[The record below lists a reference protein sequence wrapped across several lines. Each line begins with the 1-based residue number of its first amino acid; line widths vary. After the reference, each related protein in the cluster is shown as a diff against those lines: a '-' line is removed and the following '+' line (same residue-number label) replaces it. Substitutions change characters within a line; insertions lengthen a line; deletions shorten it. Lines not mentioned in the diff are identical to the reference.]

1 MHTPNGTNPNE
12 HDEDIIDAEIITGA
26 EVVDLTALRQR
37 RPGNHPDNR
46 PATRADGGSGE
57 EPDVLGD
64 LSAPVPDS
72 RPDTTP
78 DTAPATGP
86 DSGEDA
92 GEDTGPDTDDDPDA
106 DPDTDGGDAETVEAG
121 GRRFGGPVDPSDDGL
136 PPLVRRRRAKDRP
149 PVVPPVL
156 RSVKSAKSAAIVEV
170 KYAGYVTAFHVVRS
184 PWYAAKV
191 AVWAPVG
198 AGRAV
203 SRLLWWATAE
213 EGNWNLRQYAADRN
227 DAETW
232 LRLDRQRQRQTVWRW
247 WVTGFALVAATVAV
261 VVLVTGAVPWWARA
275 VAVAVAVP
283 LAARLGRP
291 VDKPILDRV
300 TQSQTYRKLTA
311 ELVRRALM
319 SLGLAGINQAV
330 AKDPHA
336 ISFPTEIHRDG
347 PGHLAIV
354 DLPYGVEAA
363 EVIARR
369 GKLASALRLP
379 LDQVWPEQAPGHT
392 GRLALWVGHEP
403 ASQMRQPKWPLLAKD
418 ARVDVFK
425 AFPVATTPKMDV
437 ESAELM
443 FRNWL
448 IGGQPGSGKTF
459 LLRNLVLAA
468 ALDPRCEIRGYGLK
482 GVGDFS
488 VVKPVC
494 TEFGEGADDDTLTAC
509 AAMID
514 WLYGEC
520 QRRAKRI
527 NHYASLGKAPENKVT
542 PELAGLKGSGL
553 HPLVVFIDEIQ
564 ELFTSPIGK
573 DAKITLEKVIKLGR
587 ALGVILVIG
596 TQIPDKDSLPPG
608 ITRNVNTRFCMSVA
622 DQVANDMILGT
633 SAYKLGLR
641 ATVFEPVVQAGWG
654 IVRGLGKP
662 GARRS
667 FYADTADAAKVIARA
682 VQLRTGAGT
691 LPAAPV
697 DRQAETSFDL
707 LADLAQVWP
716 AGEDKAWNET
726 LLPLLSELRPDI
738 YGAWKPETLTA
749 ALKPLGVEVGQVGR
763 RVDGKTVNRRGPA
776 RDDIHTAITVRE
788 RRRAAE

>member
-1 MHTPNGTNPNE
+1 LHTPNGTNPN
-12 HDEDIIDAEIITGA
+12 DEDIITAEI
-26 EVVDLTALRQR
+26 VDLTAARNR
-37 RPGNHPDNR
+37 RPDNSPDAGPAAEPDILGDLTTPA
-46 PATRADGGSGE
+46 PATR
-57 EPDVLGD
+57 
-64 LSAPVPDS
+64 PDS
-72 RPDTTP
+72 HP
-78 DTAPATGP
+78 
-86 DSGEDA
+86 
-92 GEDTGPDTDDDPDA
+92 DTGPDTGEDNEPDT
-106 DPDTDGGDAETVEAG
+106 DPDTDDQGDGTDRETVAAAR
-121 GRRFGGPVDPSDDGL
+121 RRFAGPVDPPDDDL
-136 PPLVRRRRAKDRP
+136 PPTVRRRTKDRP
-149 PVVPPVL
+149 PVIPPVL
-156 RSVKSAKSAAIVEV
+156 RSVKSAKSAAVVEV
-170 KYAGYVTAFHVVRS
+170 KYAGYVTAYHAVRS
-184 PWYAAKV
+184 PKYAAKV
-191 AVWAPVG
+191 AVWAPLG

-203 SRLLWWATAE
+203 SRLLWWAMAE
-213 EGNWNLRQYAADRN
+213 EGNWNLRQHAADRN

-247 WVTGFALVAATVAV
+247 WVIGAAFVSAIVAALVLAY
-261 VVLVTGAVPWWARA
+261 GPVPWWVRA
-275 VAVAVAVP
+275 AALAVVVP

-291 VDKPILDRV
+291 ADKRIVDRV
-300 TQSQTYRKLTA
+300 SQEHTYRKLTA

-319 SLGLAGINQAV
+319 SLQLAGITSAV

-379 LDQVWPEQAPGHT
+379 LDQVWPEPAAGHT

-403 ASQMRQPKWPLLAKD
+403 ASAMKPPKWPLLARD

-425 AFPVATTPKMDV
+425 AFPVATTPRLDV
-437 ESAELM
+437 VNAELM

-468 ALDPRCEIRGYGLK
+468 ALDPRTEIRGYGLK
-482 GVGDFS
+482 GVGDFTTL
-488 VVKPVC
+488 KPVC
-494 TEFGEGADDDTLTAC
+494 TEFGEGADDETLTAC
-509 AAMID
+509 AGMIE
-514 WLYGEC
+514 WLYSEC

-553 HPLVVFIDEIQ
+553 HPLLVFIDEIQ

-573 DAKITLEKVIKLGR
+573 DAKVTLEKVIKLGR
-587 ALGVILVIG
+587 ALGVILIIG

-608 ITRNVNTRFCMSVA
+608 ITRNVNTRYCMSVA

-641 ATVFEPVVQAGWG
+641 ATVFKPVVEAGWG
-654 IVRGLGKP
+654 IVRGLGEP

-667 FYADTADAAKVIARA
+667 FYVDTPAAARIITRA
-682 VQLRTGAGT
+682 VELRTGAGT

-697 DRQAETSFDL
+697 DRHGETSFDL
-707 LADLAQVWP
+707 LGDLAQVWP
-716 AGEDKAWNET
+716 ASEDKAWNET
-726 LLPLLSELRPDI
+726 LLGLLSDLRPGI
-738 YGAWKPETLTA
+738 YRDWKPETLTA
-749 ALKPLGVEVGQVGR
+749 ALKPLGVEVGQVLR
-763 RVDGKTVNRRGPA
+763 RVDGKAVNRRGPA
-776 RDDIHTAITVRE
+776 RDDITAAITVRE